1 MHLYNTLMFFGIVL
15 GFPVIIPAVL
25 LSEKRRKT
33 VLQRIGVADSP
44 TVIQH
49 GKFRDQG
56 INRVWIHALSV
67 GEVISAVP
75 LVKELNDACDH
86 CDIFFS
92 VSTKTGF
99 EIANTL
105 VKENV
110 KEIFFSPYDLL
121 ISVKHIIGKI
131 DPALVVVVET
141 DIWPNFLIEMKKR
154 NIPVILVNA
163 RLSQKSFCGYKNFS
177 FFTKPL
183 FSTFAKVCAQSMI
196 DAERFRY
203 LGIPLNK
210 ITITGNVKFDQTYDP
225 ITKEEIE
232 RLRQWMNIRP
242 RQKIFVAGSTH
253 KGEELI
259 LADAFSMI
267 KKSFEDYLLI
277 IAPRNVERT
286 VSVYRIFKAAGFSVV
301 RLKELNERAPGKR
314 FEVIVIDQIGLLGRL
329 YAFAEIAFIGG
340 SLAPFGGHNPLEPAA
355 FSKPILFGPDMSDFE
370 DISEK
375 LLSSGGAI
383 RVKDVQSLYRA
394 MEMLISD
401 RKKAQEMG
409 ENAYKVYNANK
420 GAAQRTLKVAA
431 EYLTLTRTSRNQKYL
446 PQRR

>member
-1 MHLYNTLMFFGIVL
+1 
-15 GFPVIIPAVL
+15 
-25 LSEKRRKT
+25 
-33 VLQRIGVADSP
+33 LQRIGLAGAP
-44 TVIQH
+44 TAIGR
-49 GKFRDQG
+49 GKLGDQG
-56 INRVWIHALSV
+56 ITRVWLHALSV

-75 LVKELNDACDH
+75 LVKGLNKAWDH
-86 CDIFFS
+86 HDIFFS

-99 EIANTL
+99 EVANEL
-105 VKENV
+105 VKEKV
-110 KEIFFSPYDLL
+110 KQIFFFPYDLL

-163 RLSQKSFCGYKNFS
+163 RLSQTSFRGYKKFS

-183 FSTFAKVCAQSMI
+183 FSTFSEVCAQSMI
-196 DAERFRY
+196 DAERFRH
-203 LGIPLNK
+203 LSIPLNK

-232 RLRQWMNIRP
+232 RLRQWMNIQP
-242 RQKIFVAGSTH
+242 GQKIFVAGSTH

-259 LADAFSMI
+259 LSNAFSKI

-277 IAPRNVERT
+277 IAPRNMERT
-286 VSVYRIFKAAGFSVV
+286 GSVYRIFKAAGFSVV
-301 RLKELNERAPGKR
+301 RLKEINKGAPSKG
-314 FEVIVIDQIGLLGRL
+314 FEVIVIDEIGLLRRL
-329 YAFAEIAFIGG
+329 YAFAEITFVGG

-375 LLSSGGAI
+375 LLASEGAI
-383 RVKDVQSLYRA
+383 RVKDVQSLYQA
-394 MEMLISD
+394 TEMLISD

-409 ENAYKVYNANK
+409 ANAYQVYNTNQ
-420 GAAQRTLKVAA
+420 GAAKRTLNVLA
-431 EYLTLTRTSRNQKYL
+431 EYISIKR
-446 PQRR
+446 